1 MANFTVP
8 SNNSSK
14 SDVEW
19 NNVDPA
25 SLPKELTLKYNKLR
39 DTIAQLATA
48 KEAFESD
55 FASACN
61 VAAGHKM
68 VFSYRY
74 GLACG
79 VVPEKT
85 STSKGKIA
93 FGSLA
98 RKSK

>member
-8 SNNSSK
+8 SNASSK

-25 SLPKELTLKYNKLR
+25 SLPKELTAKYNSLR
-39 DTIAQLATA
+39 KAIDALA
-48 KEAFESD
+48 EARSTFESD
-55 FASACN
+55 FAAACN

-79 VVPEKT
+79 VVEEKT
-85 STSKGKIA
+85 STAKGKVA
-93 FGSLA
+93 FGTLA
-98 RKSK
+98 RKK